1 MNARIKATPTRQY
14 IAPRNVRAMDIAI
27 ATKAAQNVE
36 FLGRLGIGTDSS
48 VAHAMD
54 AIAQP
59 LSTPSLDAAAQFLQV
74 FMPGFVAVAMQPRK
88 IDELIGMSTVGEWH
102 MEEIVQGFVE
112 QAGNAVLYSDNSNIP
127 LANINSQ
134 FERRSI
140 VRFEQGM
147 QVGIQEGRVAGEQG
161 LNMEDMKRQAV
172 IISLEQRR
180 NQVGFYGYNNGTN
193 RTYGFLNDPSIS
205 AYVTLP
211 NGASGNPLWSGKT
224 YLEIIAD
231 LRLMMKTLR
240 VQTKGSIDPKSTNV
254 TLALPVAAHDYL
266 SVVNVQGTAS
276 VQDWITTTY
285 PKTRII
291 SAPEMDLANGGV
303 NAAYLYAESWGVEDA
318 STDNSAV
325 WVQMVPTK
333 YMLTG
338 VEQRAKGRVEDAV
351 NATAGAMLK
360 RPLAVARF
368 SGL

>member
-1 MNARIKATPTRQY
+1 MNARATQTRQY
-14 IAPRNVRAMDIAI
+14 IAPRNVRAMDMAL
-27 ATKAAQNVE
+27 ATKAAQNTDY
-36 FLGRLGIGTDSS
+36 LRRLGIGMDSS
-48 VAHAMD
+48 VANSMD

-59 LSTPSLDAAAQFLQV
+59 LSTPSLGAAAQFLQV

-88 IDELIGMSTVGEWH
+88 IDELIGMSTIGEWH

-112 QAGNAVLYSDNSNIP
+112 QAGNAVLYSDNGNVP
-127 LANINSQ
+127 LSNINSQ

-147 QVGIQEGRVAGEQG
+147 QVGIQEELIAGEQR
-161 LNMEDMKRQAV
+161 LNVADMKRQAV
-172 IISLEQRR
+172 VIALEQRR
-180 NQVGFYGYNNGTN
+180 NQVGFYGYNNGNN
-193 RTYGFLNDPSIS
+193 RTYGFLNDPSVS

-211 NGASGNPLWSGKT
+211 NGASASPTWASKT

-231 LRLMMKTLR
+231 IRLMMKTLR
-240 VQTKGSIDPKSTNV
+240 VQTKGAIDPKSTNV
-254 TLALPVAAHDYL
+254 TLVLPVAAHDYL

-276 VQDWITTTY
+276 VQDWIDTTY
-285 PKTRII
+285 PKTRIV
-291 SAPEMDLANGGV
+291 SAPEMDLANGGA

-318 STDNSAV
+318 STDDNAV

-338 VEQRAKGRVEDAV
+338 VEQRAKGRVEDAT
-351 NATAGAMLK
+351 NATAGVMLK
-360 RPLAVARF
+360 RPLAVTRF